1 MKKRSRILVLD
12 NSRNTENLLTFA
24 IQWADLINASIK
36 VIRVIDEKTIRNATM
51 AVDAIGTIAQMIKND
66 FIKEAR
72 EQINTL
78 SGRYRV
84 NDSINIEVIVGNTRE
99 EITRTIDKSEA
110 DFLILTSNL
119 KGTLGSIASEVIGYS
134 KNNCIVLPT
143 EVHYL
148 KWDRIL
154 LATDCSEKAESATEM
169 AMEIAERFK
178 GRLFI
183 LSVVTSNEEVQI
195 HAPALLDKMADERK
209 EMVEEIVNKARK
221 RGVYAEGIV
230 REGIISN
237 ILVDLNKTIHPDV
250 TIMGSES
257 RTGLSRIFMGSV
269 VGSIINKVNHPILVI
284 KKPFAFKNDSGK
296 RQD

>member
-78 SGRYRV
+78 SERYRV

-209 EMVEEIVNKARK
+209 ELVEEIVNKARK

>member
-1 MKKRSRILVLD
+1 MKERSKILVLD
-12 NSRNTENLLTFA
+12 NSKNTENLLTFA
-24 IQWADLINASIK
+24 IQWADLINASIR
-36 VIRVIDEKTIRNATM
+36 VIRVIDEKVIRNTTM
-51 AVDAIGTIAQMIKND
+51 AVDAIGTIAQMIKDD

-72 EQINTL
+72 EQIKTL
-78 SGRYRV
+78 SERYRV
-84 NDSINIEVIVGNTRE
+84 NDLINIEVIVGNTRD
-99 EITRTIDKSEA
+99 EITRTIDKSGA

-119 KGTLGSIASEVIGYS
+119 KGPLGSIASEVIGYS
-134 KNNCIVLPT
+134 KNNCIVLPIG
-143 EVHYL
+143 VHQL
-148 KWDRIL
+148 KWERVL

-183 LSVVTSNEEVQI
+183 VSVVTSNEEVQI

-209 EMVEEIVNKARK
+209 EMVKEIENQARK
-221 RGVYAEGIV
+221 RGIHAEGIV
-230 REGIISN
+230 REGTISN
-237 ILVDLNKTIHPDV
+237 ILIDLNRTVHPDV

-257 RTGLSRIFMGSV
+257 RTGLSRILMGSV

-284 KKPFAFKNDSGK
+284 KKTFVFKNDSRE